1 MAIILTGT
9 TVMAPNI
16 EVFVQVTIK
25 FLCGDYQYGGYVIT
39 DLQKA
44 FSQFENRVNL
54 QQYEIKSLHQMT
66 EQFHKCT
73 VWNPA
78 LVK

>member
-1 MAIILTGT
+1 MATILTGT

-16 EVFVQVTIK
+16 EVDVFVYIVI
-25 FLCGDYQYGGYVIT
+25 LCGDYQYGGYVIT

-44 FSQFENRVNL
+44 FSQFENIVDL
-54 QQYEIKSLHQMT
+54 QKYGIKSLQMT

-73 VWNPA
+73 LWNHA
-78 LVK
+78 LVR

>member
-9 TVMAPNI
+9 TVMAQSI
-16 EVFVQVTIK
+16 EVFVQVAI
-25 FLCGDYQYGGYVIT
+25 LCGDYQYGGYVIT

-44 FSQFENRVNL
+44 FSQFENIVNL
-54 QQYEIKSLHQMT
+54 QKYEIKSLHQMT

-73 VWNPA
+73 LCNPA
-78 LVK
+78 LVR